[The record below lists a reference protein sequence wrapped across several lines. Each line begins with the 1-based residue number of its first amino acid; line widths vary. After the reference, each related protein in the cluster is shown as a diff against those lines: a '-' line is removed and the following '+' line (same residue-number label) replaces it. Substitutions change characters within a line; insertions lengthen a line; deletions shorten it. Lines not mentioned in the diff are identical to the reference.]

1 MKMKD
6 LANAFANYDET
17 GFNKKINHDIKKLLQ
32 LRAVSKIISVV
43 KSLSCDMVPKHLN
56 ENFKCT
62 LEALHTFPQTWGIVY
77 SVGREKGKL
86 KIDDYDLEFL
96 SRGMESI
103 SDNKLLELASRGITV
118 EHNFEEKLIFMLIGE
133 SLFNEYYKHALETE
147 MSMI

>member
-6 LANAFANYDET
+6 LATAFANYDET
-17 GFNKKINHDIKKLLQ
+17 GFNRKVNNDIQKLLQ

-43 KSLSCDMVPKHLN
+43 KSLTCDMVPKHLN

-62 LEALHTFPQTWGIVY
+62 LESLHTFPQTWGIVY

-86 KIDDYDLEFL
+86 QIDDYDLEFL

-103 SDNKLLELASRGITV
+103 LDNQLLPLASVGITV
-118 EHNFEEKLIFMLIGE
+118 EHNFEEKLIYMLIGE
-133 SLFNEYYKHALETE
+133 SLFNEYYKYALETE
-147 MSMI
+147 MNLI

>member
-6 LANAFANYDET
+6 LTAAFANYNET
-17 GFNKKINHDIKKLLQ
+17 GFNRKINSDIEKLLQ

-43 KSLSCDMVPKHLN
+43 KSLHCDMVPKHLN

-62 LEALHTFPQTWGIVY
+62 LESLHTFPQTWGIVY

-86 KIDDYDLEFL
+86 QIDDYDLEFL

-103 SDNKLLELASRGITV
+103 IDNKLLELASKGITV
-118 EHNFEEKLIFMLIGE
+118 EHSFEEKLIYMLIGE
-133 SLFNEYYKHALETE
+133 RLFNEYYQHALETE
-147 MSMI
+147 MNMI